1 MMFRDTQRGYIIL
14 FLLTTAD
21 IGVGKDEVRMKGE
34 DNTFGEKKLEVSR
47 EVLGDEKG
55 QLGCASRDFMV
66 ILPVDNSQGRDILG
80 RRDLTL
86 FDTKPFLISRLRI
99 AAEPRTVYMN
109 APVESKFDLRQF
121 RLDLC
126 YCWLFTAERR
136 GFFASFK

>member
-14 FLLTTAD
+14 SLPTTAD
-21 IGVGKDEVRMKGE
+21 IDVGKDEVRMKGE

-66 ILPVDNSQGRDILG
+66 ILPVDNAKGSDILG

-86 FDTKPFLISRLRI
+86 FDTKPFFTARLRI
-99 AAEPRTVYMN
+99 AAKPRTVYMN
-109 APVESKFDLRQF
+109 ARP
-121 RLDLC
+121 
-126 YCWLFTAERR
+126 
-136 GFFASFK
+136 